1 MKILKLDVDKN
12 DDIAS
17 ALAIQGLP
25 TLIFVPMDP
34 NKPALRTEGLL
45 PAQTI
50 IDIIENEL
58 NGGATGEEALTP

>member
-12 DDIAS
+12 DAIAS

-25 TLIFVPMDP
+25 TLIFVPKEQ

-50 IDIIENEL
+50 IDIIENDL
-58 NGGATGEEALTP
+58 GAEKV